1 MLELIRKI
9 RIKKYSQGALKY
21 FVLNYRPPQYYGMHF
36 NAADD
41 VKDADPQQAENS
53 PNTEKTEKQPQYSI
67 ALPIDALALDEE
79 WEDFAQQKLQER
91 ENTEDKYNAS
101 AVSQLL
107 RGCSSNDD
115 FGMTRQSLGQR
126 VNQGFVDRML
136 FYISK
141 KGMRDSEVYK
151 AAQVDKRLFS
161 KMVSNRDYRPSK
173 DTAIALSFALRL
185 SLSEAND
192 MLSRAG
198 YTLSHSNKRDVI
210 IEYFFRE
217 QVFNLMDINHV
228 LYGFGEK
235 IIGREEK
242 AG

>member
-9 RIKKYSQGALKY
+9 RIKKYSQGAIKY
-21 FVLNYRPPQYYGMHF
+21 FVLNYRPPEYYGMHF
-36 NAADD
+36 NAADN
-41 VKDADPQQAENS
+41 VKDSDEQQKENTS
-53 PNTEKTEKQPQYSI
+53 EPPKKDDHPQYSI
-67 ALPIDALALDEE
+67 AMPVEEE
-79 WEDFAQQKLQER
+79 WDEYAHRKLLEKENAEDR
-91 ENTEDKYNAS
+91 YSAS
-101 AVSQLL
+101 TVSRLL
-107 RGCSSNDD
+107 RSCSSSDNI
-115 FGMTRQSLGQR
+115 GASRQTLGQS
-126 VNQGFVDRML
+126 VNQGFVDKML
-136 FYISK
+136 YYISK

-161 KMVSNRDYRPSK
+161 KMVSNREYRPSK
-173 DTAIALSFALRL
+173 DTAIALSFALKL
-185 SLSEAND
+185 SLAEAND

-198 YTLSHSNKRDVI
+198 YTLSHSNQRDVI

-217 QVFNLMDINHV
+217 RIFNLIDINHV